1 VKPRVLFRTHYQ
13 VDEPAYMG
21 LLIKRCTSPVQ
32 SAYRE
37 VVAKRLATEIR
48 ARGKPFNVAAGGYA
62 VDLARGLEVLT
73 DQHVWSDRGHVVGL
87 IAGVEGDNWERE
99 LALTLPE
106 KLLHFWLF
114 LEADGAALLFLARR
128 LVDWGRL
135 GDSESSWNTTAQEM
149 FVSIFSDYLMIIGN
163 TSDRVKLRSEIDRLK
178 VKGYEGK
185 SGAHKAFVHLQ
196 TLHRLGLVNR
206 ASAAS
211 SRVYEWQA
219 GGDTTTGLV
228 ALLSAVPDVPTLE
241 TVVKNR
247 GWVHVAAKVF
257 GISDKNRSTANK
269 PSNEGLGAIFATHY
283 RRIAETNVPLVP
295 LSTLTTAT
303 QIHLLGG
310 TPPIVASYEELLD
323 TMKMLQT
330 RAPKDIRFHVDRRG
344 QPAFVRFSDSICEAL
359 AGSDLRS
366 RG

>member
-13 VDEPAYMG
+13 VDEPTYIG
-21 LLIKRCTSPVQ
+21 LLVKRCTSPVQ

-37 VVAKRLATEIR
+37 VVAERLAVEIR

-87 IAGVEGDNWERE
+87 LAGVGEDDWEQE

-128 LVDWGRL
+128 LVDSGRL
-135 GDSESSWNTTAQEM
+135 GDSESSWNTVAREM
-149 FVSIFSDYLMIIGN
+149 FVSIFSDYLAI
-163 TSDRVKLRSEIDRLK
+163 TSTTTERVKLRTDIDRLK
-178 VKGYEGK
+178 TKAYEGK

-206 ASAAS
+206 SSAATT
-211 SRVYEWQA
+211 RVYEWDVD
-219 GGDTTTGLV
+219 GTTTGLM

-241 TVVKNR
+241 TVIKNR
-247 GWVHVAAKVF
+247 SWVRVAAQVF
-257 GISDKNRSTANK
+257 GILEDQSTTDKLEEEGVGSLFANYYK
-269 PSNEGLGAIFATHY
+269 RVS
-283 RRIAETNVPLVP
+283 ETSVPLVS
-295 LSTLTTAT
+295 LSTLMTAA
-303 QIHLLGG
+303 QIHLLSGE
-310 TPPIVASYEELLD
+310 PPILASYEDLLD
-323 TMKMLQT
+323 MMEILRTA
-330 RAPKDIRFHVDRRG
+330 APKDIRFHVDRRG
-344 QPAFVRFSDSICEAL
+344 QPAFVKLSNSICEAL
-359 AGSDLRS
+359 AGRDLRS